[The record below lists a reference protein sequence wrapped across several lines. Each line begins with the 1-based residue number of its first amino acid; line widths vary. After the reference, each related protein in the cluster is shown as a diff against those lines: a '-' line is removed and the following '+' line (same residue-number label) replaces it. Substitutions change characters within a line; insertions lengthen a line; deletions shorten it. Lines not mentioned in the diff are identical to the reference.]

1 MKLREIVTVFSI
13 LVLGLQ
19 AACRSGEVSPES
31 AVVEVVATDFAF
43 QAPDSIPAGW
53 TTLRLRNQG
62 AQTHFVVLDHLP
74 DGRTLD
80 DFAAA
85 AGMAFDSVWNGLQRG
100 TLEKA
105 DVAPLLGNL
114 LPEWFA
120 EVRQTGGVGLLA
132 PGEQATATMQ
142 LEPGTY
148 ILECYV
154 KAPDGTFHTALGM
167 ARQLTV
173 SERQSAAGPPTAE
186 FEVTFAD
193 GAMTA
198 PAAIAAGRQTVAVH
212 YRLAA
217 EVLLA
222 NDVHVARLPE
232 GIDADS
238 VVPWMDWMNV
248 AGLRAP
254 APVSFLGGVQ
264 EMPAGSTAYFT
275 VELTPGRYIW
285 ISENAGNGM
294 VQTFTVNDAAGSDPE
309 QS

>member
-1 MKLREIVTVFSI
+1 MKLQQIAPAII
-13 LVLGLQ
+13 LILGLQ
-19 AACRSGEVSPES
+19 AACRPGAAMPES

-43 QAPDSIPAGW
+43 QAPDTIPAGW
-53 TTLRLRNQG
+53 TTLRLINQG

-85 AGMAFDSVWNGLQRG
+85 VAVPFDSAWNGLQRG

-105 DVAPLLGNL
+105 DVASLLGSL

-120 EVRQTGGVGLLA
+120 GVRQTGGVGLLA

-148 ILECYV
+148 VLECYV
-154 KAPDGTFHTALGM
+154 KTPDGTFHTALGM

-173 SERQSAAGPPTAE
+173 SGERSATRPPTADV
-186 FEVTFAD
+186 EVAFAG

-198 PAAIAAGRQTVAVH
+198 PAAIAPGRQIVAVSYGH
-212 YRLAA
+212 AA
-217 EVLLA
+217 EGLLA

-232 GIDADS
+232 GVAADS
-238 VVPWMDWMNV
+238 IVPWMDWMNV

-264 EMPAGSTAYFT
+264 EMPVGSTAYFT
-275 VELTPGRYIW
+275 VELAPGRYVW
-285 ISENAGNGM
+285 ISENAGDGM
-294 VQTFTVNDAAGSDPE
+294 VQAFTVGDAAGSGQG

>member
-1 MKLREIVTVFSI
+1 MKLRKIAPVFI
-13 LVLGLQ
+13 LLVLGLQ
-19 AACRSGEVSPES
+19 AACRSGEASPES

-43 QAPDSIPAGW
+43 QAPDTIPAGW

-85 AGMAFDSVWNGLQRG
+85 VGMPFDSVWNGLQRG

-105 DVAPLLGNL
+105 DVAPLLGKL

-148 ILECYV
+148 VLECYV
-154 KAPDGTFHTALGM
+154 KTPDGTFHTALGM

-173 SERQSAAGPPTAE
+173 PERRSAAGPPTAQ
-186 FEVTFAD
+186 FEVAFAD

-212 YRLAA
+212 YRHAA
-217 EVLLA
+217 EGLLA

-264 EMPAGSTAYFT
+264 EMPVGSTAYFT
-275 VELTPGRYIW
+275 VELTPGRYVW

-294 VQTFTVNDAAGSDPE
+294 VQTFTVGDAAGSDPE

>member
-1 MKLREIVTVFSI
+1 MKLREIAPVIAI

-19 AACRSGEVSPES
+19 VACRSGESSPES

-43 QAPDSIPAGW
+43 QAPDTIPAGW
-53 TTLRLRNQG
+53 TTLRLHNQG

-74 DGRTLD
+74 DGRTLS
-80 DFAAA
+80 DFASAVA
-85 AGMAFDSVWNGLQRG
+85 MPFDSAWNGLQRG

-132 PGEQATATMQ
+132 PGEQATATIQ

-148 ILECYV
+148 VLECYV

-173 SERQSAAGPPTAE
+173 AERRSAAGPPTADL
-186 FEVTFAD
+186 EVAFAD

-198 PAAIAAGRQTVAVH
+198 PASIEPGRQIVAVH
-212 YRLAA
+212 YRHAA
-217 EVLLA
+217 EGLLA

-264 EMPAGSTAYFT
+264 EMPVGNTAYFA
-275 VELTPGRYIW
+275 VELTPGRYVW

-294 VQTFTVNDAAGSDPE
+294 VQTFTVGDEGARGPG